1 MKEAQ
6 FSQTF
11 CKQAMAANKQ
21 QIYPYKVQMPP
32 GTSPTLTFVLKK
44 IATGAINFVCTSTNT
59 TNDLDE
65 LI

>member
-1 MKEAQ
+1 
-6 FSQTF
+6 
-11 CKQAMAANKQ
+11 MAANKQ

-44 IATGAINFVCTSTNT
+44 IATGAINFVCTSTST

-65 LI
+65 LS